1 MLPNGRSNNNIP
13 CVPKRKIGF
22 LKTHKC
28 ASSSVQNI
36 LLRYVLKHN
45 LNVVLPEKHN
55 YLGYDRQFT
64 RGMIANT
71 VWEKAN
77 LIYDMFLCHT
87 RWNHEEISQVLERG
101 NEDKDIFYF
110 SILRDPVSL
119 YRSYWDYYGLAKR
132 FNSTLDAYA
141 KSVISKTTT
150 VYTDVSKRPPGYNQ
164 MLTDFGLD
172 FRSMII
178 NNGSSVKSIKDNVIK
193 KIQEIDQTFDLIILA
208 DDEYFEDGMILLKN
222 SLCWKYEDVINVKH
236 LVKKNPSYLSDESGK
251 IIKGSGSLSI
261 CNCMNDPQYQLT
273 LFDPAQFCFRLALA
287 RLHFI

>member
-1 MLPNGRSNNNIP
+1 MIRNGRSNNYIP

-36 LLRYVLKHN
+36 LLRYVVKHN

-55 YLGYDRQFT
+55 YLGYDRQF
-64 RGMIANT
+64 RRSMIANT

-77 LIYDMFLCHT
+77 LTYDMFLCHT
-87 RWNHEEISQVLERG
+87 RWNHDEISQVLERG
-101 NEDKDIFYF
+101 NERDTFFYF

-141 KSVISKTTT
+141 KSVISQTNT
-150 VYTDVSKRPPGYNQ
+150 VYTDASKKPPGYNQ
-164 MLTDFGLD
+164 MLTDFGMD

-178 NNGSSVKSIKDNVIK
+178 NNGSSVQTIKDNVIK
-193 KIQEIDQTFDLIILA
+193 KIHEIDQTFDLIILA
-208 DDEYFEDGMILLKN
+208 DDEYFEDGIILLKN
-222 SLCWKYEDVINVKH
+222 SLCWKYEDVMNVKH
-236 LVKKNPSYLSDESGK
+236 LVFKHQSYLSDESVK
-251 IIKGSGSLSI
+251 IIKGIYS
-261 CNCMNDPQYQLT
+261 
-273 LFDPAQFCFRLALA
+273 FVRV
-287 RLHFI
+287 